1 MEASIIVAIATAG
14 IAALGVGATI
24 VVLLVRGGYQLG
36 RNTAQIEAVGE
47 SVAEARA
54 EIRDVRAEIQE
65 LRAETH
71 REIQELRA
79 DTHREIQEL
88 RVETHREIQE
98 SRADTHREIQELRTE
113 MNAGF
118 ETLANAIDALRVEIQ
133 QTNQMIVAL
142 ANHTHDTDGR
152 TVFTVPSAPGA
163 VSRQPPLVPDSTTI
177 AAVRAREVL
186 DSRGNPTV
194 EVDVHLGGGAMGRA
208 IVPSG
213 ASTGRHEA
221 IELRD
226 GDPARYEGMGVLR
239 AVAAVNTIIA
249 PAVCDSMDA
258 SDQPALDE
266 FLRELDGTSNKSRLG
281 ANAIL
286 GVSLAAAHAAASA
299 SGQPL
304 YRHLGGPDATTMP
317 VPMVNIISG
326 GRHAAAGLDMQ
337 DFLAIPIGAETYS
350 DALRMV
356 VDVYRAVGRVLSQ
369 MGPYGVRRR
378 RRGRV
383 RPAAAL
389 P

>member
-65 LRAETH
+65 LRAETHREIQESRADTH

-163 VSRQPPLVPDSTTI
+163 
-177 AAVRAREVL
+177 
-186 DSRGNPTV
+186 
-194 EVDVHLGGGAMGRA
+194 
-208 IVPSG
+208 
-213 ASTGRHEA
+213 
-221 IELRD
+221 
-226 GDPARYEGMGVLR
+226 
-239 AVAAVNTIIA
+239 
-249 PAVCDSMDA
+249 
-258 SDQPALDE
+258 
-266 FLRELDGTSNKSRLG
+266 
-281 ANAIL
+281 
-286 GVSLAAAHAAASA
+286 
-299 SGQPL
+299 
-304 YRHLGGPDATTMP
+304 
-317 VPMVNIISG
+317 
-326 GRHAAAGLDMQ
+326 
-337 DFLAIPIGAETYS
+337 
-350 DALRMV
+350 
-356 VDVYRAVGRVLSQ
+356 
-369 MGPYGVRRR
+369 
-378 RRGRV
+378 
-383 RPAAAL
+383 
-389 P
+389 